1 MSIMSQ
7 SIELKLATLADA
19 TLMAIMSRD
28 LIETGLGWAWTPPRV
43 TKSIRRPDTASVV
56 ARLGAQMIG
65 FAIAQF
71 GDEEANLNLLAV
83 RQDCQRLGIG
93 RKLVDWLE
101 DSARVAGISVVRL
114 QVRTCNTAAQRF
126 YKRLGYREVG
136 RIERY
141 YAGRESA
148 TLMARDLWEATRHGQ
163 RPAAPRNRYGA
174 SSSGGLTPRKAK

>member
-1 MSIMSQ
+1 MSQ

-19 TLMAIMSRD
+19 TLMAFMSRD
-28 LIETGLGWAWTPPRV
+28 LIETGLGWAWTPSRV
-43 TKSIRRPDTASVV
+43 TKSIRRSDTASVV
-56 ARLGAQMIG
+56 ARLGSQMIG
-65 FAIAQF
+65 FAVAQF

-93 RKLVDWLE
+93 RRLVVWLE
-101 DSARVAGISVVRL
+101 ESARVAGVSVVRL
-114 QVRTCNTAAQRF
+114 QVRAANVAAQRF
-126 YKRLGYREVG
+126 YQRLGYREFG

-148 TLMARDLWEATRHGQ
+148 TLMAHDLWEQPHAGSGAISPRRH
-163 RPAAPRNRYGA
+163 NGA